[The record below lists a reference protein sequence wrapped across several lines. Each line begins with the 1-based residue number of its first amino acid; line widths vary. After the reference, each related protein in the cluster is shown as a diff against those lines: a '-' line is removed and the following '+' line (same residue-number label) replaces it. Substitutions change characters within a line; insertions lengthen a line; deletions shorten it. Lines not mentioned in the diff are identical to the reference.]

1 MGDRASNHEG
11 VACADGVGSPINR
24 LLHIQRAELRSES
37 SRRRRPRLALLRLR
51 LRPYPPRAA

>member
-24 LLHIQRAELRSES
+24 LLHMQRTEPRPESPSE
-37 SRRRRPRLALLRLR
+37 
-51 LRPYPPRAA
+51 AAAFL